1 MGENIF
7 ASLPATRTTATYE
20 PDGSFVLESE
30 TPLLPY
36 ERCVGDWLENWAEE
50 RGDRIFIGERVGE
63 GWRTLGYREFR
74 NAVHRIAQG
83 MIDLG
88 LAGPESGSNRPL
100 VILSGN
106 SVDHALM
113 MMAAMHIGIPVT
125 SVSVAYSLMSK
136 SHERLTSII
145 ERLKPCAVYAD
156 DALQFAQAFAACEGV
171 ERFIASRNHLE
182 CEGVLPIQRLID
194 TPAGPEVMLRFSEL
208 TADTHAKYMLTSGS
222 TGVPKIVVN
231 TQRMMCAN
239 QQMIAQ
245 YYPFI
250 ERPFIE
256 QEAPR
261 VLDWLPWSHTF
272 GSNHNF
278 NLVLR
283 NGGTLYIDNG
293 KPVPGLVDQ
302 SIRNLKEIK
311 PNLYFNVPKGFEV
324 LLGYLREDEG
334 FRRSFFGNLQ
344 MLFYAAA
351 ALPGPIWDELKQ
363 MCAETGND
371 VFFTT
376 SWGATETAPAN
387 TNVHWRLERAG
398 NIGVP
403 FPGVQIRFVPNG
415 SKLEMR
421 IKGPNVFREYLHD
434 PDTTA
439 AAFDEQG
446 FYRIGDAGRLVDAED
461 PSKGILFNGRVSEDF
476 KLCTGTW
483 VCVAGIRA
491 NVHKYLGDLVT
502 DAVVTGHDRDY
513 LGLLLVPGPGMRRLA
528 GDDKGALSGS
538 ELMANPAVRS
548 VLENELV
555 VMAKNAKGSAQ
566 RVCRASILES
576 PPSLELGEVTDKG
589 NLNQRRLL
597 ETRCDDVERLYTAE
611 ADERVIGIL

>member
-7 ASLPATRTTATYE
+7 ASLPATRTTANYL
-20 PDGSFVLESE
+20 PDGSFILESQ

-36 ERCVGDWLENWAEE
+36 DRCVGDWLEKWAEE
-50 RGDRIFIGERVGE
+50 RGDQIFIGERLGE
-63 GWRTLGYREFR
+63 GWRALGYREFR
-74 NAVHRIAQG
+74 NSVHRIAQG

-88 LAGPESGSNRPL
+88 LADTGPL

-125 SVSVAYSLMSK
+125 SVSVAYSLVAK
-136 SHERLTSII
+136 THERLSSII

-156 DALQFAQAFAACEGV
+156 DALQFAEAFAACRSVKGGV

-182 CEGVLPIQRLID
+182 CDGVLPIQQLLD
-194 TPAGPEVMLRFSEL
+194 TQAGPEVMQRFAAL
-208 TADTHAKYMLTSGS
+208 TPDTHAKYMLTSGS

-250 ERPFIE
+250 ER
-256 QEAPR
+256 EAPR

-293 KPVPGLVDQ
+293 KPVPGLMDQ

-324 LLGYLREDEG
+324 LLGYLREDEELKRG
-334 FRRSFFGNLQ
+334 FFGSLD

-421 IKGPNVFREYLHD
+421 IKGPNVFNEYLHD

-439 AAFDEQG
+439 TAFDEQG

-476 KLCTGTW
+476 KLNTGTW

-502 DAVVTGHDRDY
+502 DAVVTGHDREY
-513 LGLLLVPGPGMRRLA
+513 LGLMLVPGPGMRKLA
-528 GDDKGALSGS
+528 GDAKGELSGS
-538 ELMANPAVRS
+538 ELMARAAVRS
-548 VLENELV
+548 ALENELV
-555 VMAKNAKGSAQ
+555 VMAKQAKGSAQ
-566 RVCRASILES
+566 RVCRALILET
-576 PPSLELGEVTDKG
+576 PPSLEQGEVTDKG

-597 ETRCDDVERLYTAE
+597 ETRSEDVKRLYAE
-611 ADERVIGIL
+611 KAQDTVISII